1 MPTTDAGRAARE
13 RKQKMFVAIGGLVL
27 LLLMAIQLPR
37 LLGGSSSAAP
47 ASETT
52 VENPSSPDD
61 PGSIQAPI
69 SLPGSDGTP
78 TASKLRSFTV
88 FSKKD
93 PFVQQ
98 VETDPGTGTGTT
110 GGAAG
115 GSTGTTGEAGQPKGE
130 PVPSQ
135 GFTVGGAP
143 SAAVTVISVNGGRQA
158 LVPGTAFPSR
168 DPVFVLVAEQ
178 PEARSVVIAVAGG
191 AYANG
196 AKTTKLRV
204 GRALVLVNTATGA
217 KYRLKLVAVGNGSG
231 LLGAEATKAPGTTS
245 PQP

>member
-1 MPTTDAGRAARE
+1 MPTTDAGRAARD
-13 RKQKMFVAIGGLVL
+13 RKQKMFVVIGGLVL

-37 LLGGSSSAAP
+37 LLGGSTSTAP

-52 VENPSSPDD
+52 VENPSSADD
-61 PGSIQAPI
+61 PGSIQTPI
-69 SLPGSDGTP
+69 SLPDGTP

-98 VETDPGTGTGTT
+98 VETDPVTGTGTT

-115 GSTGTTGEAGQPKGE
+115 GSTGTPGEAGQPKSE

-135 GFTVGGAP
+135 GFTVGGTP

-178 PEARSVVIAVAGG
+178 PEAKSVVIAVAGG

-231 LLGAEATKAPGTTS
+231 LVGAEATKAPGTTAT
-245 PQP
+245 QP